1 LLNEQQGKTG
11 RPMTSV
17 LFLNPFVGKKVLVMF
32 NNDGKTAS
40 DFKDRKN
47 LTVVIAGNR
56 NQFLPCA

>member
-1 LLNEQQGKTG
+1 
-11 RPMTSV
+11 
-17 LFLNPFVGKKVLVMF
+17 MF